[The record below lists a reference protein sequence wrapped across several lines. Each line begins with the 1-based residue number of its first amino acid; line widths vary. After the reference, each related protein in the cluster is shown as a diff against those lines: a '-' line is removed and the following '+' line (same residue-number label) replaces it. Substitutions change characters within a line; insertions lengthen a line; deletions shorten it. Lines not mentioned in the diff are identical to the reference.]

1 MNILIL
7 TGRFGMGHVKC
18 AEAIAEEI
26 YASEPDASVTTVD
39 VMDYL
44 FPHFS
49 KAIYKGFSLLVSRLP
64 GMYNHLN
71 RAAGKHAG
79 VPMKRTIASK
89 LDKLMSQ
96 TEPGL
101 IISDLPVCSKYV
113 SAYKELRVCK
123 QPLFTYITDITVHD
137 EWIADKTTLY
147 FVGDESTENALISK
161 GVSAE
166 KIVVSGI
173 PVKRAFKSAF
183 KDAALKSQEKADGS
197 QEKADGSLEKDDLEI
212 HTKKR
217 LLIMGGGLGLVPGG
231 SRLLK
236 RLNEETCFE
245 VTLIAG
251 KNRSLEKRARRKYE
265 NINVM
270 GFTDKIADYMTAA
283 DLVLTKPGGI
293 TTFEAIASRTPMYIV
308 DPFLEQEM
316 GNAHFIESRNIGR
329 VVSSRDCD
337 VASDIINFLK
347 DTALIDTMKENMA
360 KLCQSFSSPN
370 PMQYFREFSSKSG
383 CRPEIMLTFDDGP
396 DPAYTGKLL
405 DLLDSYGI
413 KAAFFTVGSFASAN
427 PELIRRM
434 KDGGH
439 TVGLHSYSHKSAYL
453 MSAAQA
459 RRDLSM
465 SAAAVMRLGINPR
478 FYRPPWGHTTPALQ
492 QAASNLGIMPVFWS
506 VMAQDWQGGLKS
518 DEIASRLLCRTV
530 PGSIIC
536 LHDGRGKNCAP
547 GRTIAALEK
556 VLPIWLKEGYRFV
569 TPEEVYGR

>member
-1 MNILIL
+1 
-7 TGRFGMGHVKC
+7 MGHVKC
-18 AEAIAEEI
+18 AEAITEEI
-26 YASEPDASVTTVD
+26 YASRPDASVTTVD

-44 FPHFS
+44 FPHLS
-49 KAIYKGFSLLVSRLP
+49 KAIYKGFSLLVTKLP

-79 VPMKRTIASK
+79 VPMKKTIAAK
-89 LDKLMSQ
+89 LDRLIAETQ
-96 TEPGL
+96 PDL
-101 IISDLPVCSKYV
+101 IISNLPVCSKYI
-113 SAYKELRVCK
+113 SAYKELRVCTV
-123 QPLFTYITDITVHD
+123 PLFTYITDITVHD
-137 EWIADKTTLY
+137 EWIADKTDLY
-147 FVGDESTENALISK
+147 FVGDESTGNVLISK

-173 PVKRAFKSAF
+173 PVKRVFKSAF
-183 KDAALKSQEKADGS
+183 KDGTLKDQEKADTGT
-197 QEKADGSLEKDDLEI
+197 

-245 VTLIAG
+245 VTLITG
-251 KNRSLEKRARRKYE
+251 KNRSLEKRARRKYK
-265 NINVM
+265 NINVV
-270 GFTDKIADYMTAA
+270 GFTDKIADYMAAA

-293 TTFEAIASRTPMYIV
+293 TTFEAIASRTPMYIA

-316 GNAHFIESRNIGR
+316 GNARFIESKNIGR
-329 VVSSRDCD
+329 VVWSRDCD

-360 KLCQSFSSPN
+360 KLCQSFSCPN

-383 CRPEIMLTFDDGP
+383 RQPEIMLTFDDGP
-396 DPAYTGKLL
+396 DPAYTGRLL

-427 PELIRRM
+427 PKLIRRM

-439 TVGLHSYSHKSAYL
+439 TVGLHSYSHRSAYL
-453 MSAAQA
+453 MSAAQT

-506 VMAQDWQGGLKS
+506 VMAQDWQADLDS

>member
-1 MNILIL
+1 
-7 TGRFGMGHVKC
+7 MGHVKC
-18 AEAIAEEI
+18 AEAITEEI
-26 YASEPDASVTTVD
+26 YASQPDASVTTVD

-44 FPHFS
+44 FPHLS
-49 KAIYKGFSLLVSRLP
+49 KAIYKGFSLLVTKLP

-79 VPMKRTIASK
+79 VPMKKTIAAK
-89 LDKLMSQ
+89 LDRLIAETQ
-96 TEPGL
+96 PDL
-101 IISDLPVCSKYV
+101 IISNLPVCSKYI
-113 SAYKELRVCK
+113 SAYKELRVCTV
-123 QPLFTYITDITVHD
+123 PLFTYITDITVHD
-137 EWIADKTTLY
+137 EWIADKTDLY
-147 FVGDESTENALISK
+147 FVGDESTGNVLISK

-173 PVKRAFKSAF
+173 PVKRVFKSAF
-183 KDAALKSQEKADGS
+183 KDGTLKDQEKADTGT
-197 QEKADGSLEKDDLEI
+197 

-245 VTLIAG
+245 VTLITG
-251 KNRSLEKRARRKYE
+251 KNRSLEKRARRKYK
-265 NINVM
+265 NINVV
-270 GFTDKIADYMTAA
+270 GFTDKIADYMAAA

-293 TTFEAIASRTPMYIV
+293 TTFEAIASRTPMYIA

-316 GNAHFIESRNIGR
+316 GNARFIESKNIGR
-329 VVSSRDCD
+329 VVWSRDCD

-360 KLCQSFSSPN
+360 KLCQSFSCPN

-383 CRPEIMLTFDDGP
+383 RQPEIMLTFDDGP
-396 DPAYTGKLL
+396 DPAYTGRLL

-439 TVGLHSYSHKSAYL
+439 TVGLHSYSHRSAYL
-453 MSAAQA
+453 MSAAQT

>member
-1 MNILIL
+1 
-7 TGRFGMGHVKC
+7 MGHVKC
-18 AEAIAEEI
+18 AEAITEEI
-26 YASEPDASVTTVD
+26 YASQPDASVTTVD

-44 FPHFS
+44 FPHLS
-49 KAIYKGFSLLVSRLP
+49 KAIYKGFSLLVTKLP

-79 VPMKRTIASK
+79 VPMKKTIAAK
-89 LDKLMSQ
+89 LDRLIAETQ
-96 TEPGL
+96 PDL
-101 IISDLPVCSKYV
+101 IISNLPVCSKYI
-113 SAYKELRVCK
+113 SAYKELRVCTV
-123 QPLFTYITDITVHD
+123 PLFTYITDITVHD
-137 EWIADKTTLY
+137 EWIADKTDLY
-147 FVGDESTENALISK
+147 FVGDESTGNVLISK

-173 PVKRAFKSAF
+173 PVKRVFKSAF
-183 KDAALKSQEKADGS
+183 KDGTLKDQEKADTGT
-197 QEKADGSLEKDDLEI
+197 

-245 VTLIAG
+245 VTLITG
-251 KNRSLEKRARRKYE
+251 KNRSLEKRARRKYK
-265 NINVM
+265 NINVV
-270 GFTDKIADYMTAA
+270 GFTDKIADYMAAA

-293 TTFEAIASRTPMYIV
+293 TTFEAIASRTPMYIA

-316 GNAHFIESRNIGR
+316 GNARFIESKNIGR
-329 VVSSRDCD
+329 VVWSRDCD

-360 KLCQSFSSPN
+360 KLCQSFSCPN

-383 CRPEIMLTFDDGP
+383 RQPEIMLTFDDGP
-396 DPAYTGKLL
+396 DPAYTGRLL

-427 PELIRRM
+427 PKLIRRM

-439 TVGLHSYSHKSAYL
+439 TVGLHSYSHRSAYL
-453 MSAAQA
+453 MSAAQT

-506 VMAQDWQGGLKS
+506 VMAQDWQADLDS

>member
-1 MNILIL
+1 
-7 TGRFGMGHVKC
+7 MGHVKC

-26 YASEPDASVTTVD
+26 YASQPDASVITVD

-49 KAIYKGFSLLVSRLP
+49 KVIYKGFSLLVSRLP

-79 VPMKRTIASK
+79 VPMKKAIAAR
-89 LDKLMSQ
+89 LDKLMEQ
-96 TEPGL
+96 TKPDL
-101 IISDLPVCSKYV
+101 IISNLPVCSKYI

-137 EWIADKTTLY
+137 EWIADKTDLY

-161 GVSAE
+161 GVPAE

-173 PVKRAFKSAF
+173 PVKRVFKSAF
-183 KDAALKSQEKADGS
+183 EDAALKS
-197 QEKADGSLEKDDLEI
+197 QEKADGSLEKDDLEM

-236 RLNEETCFE
+236 RLNEESCFE

-251 KNRSLEKRARRKYE
+251 KNRSLEKRARRKWK
-265 NINVM
+265 NINVV
-270 GFTDKIADYMTAA
+270 GFTNKISDYMAAA

-316 GNAHFIESRNIGR
+316 GNAHFIESKNIGR
-329 VVSSRDCD
+329 VVWSRDCD

-360 KLCQSFSSPN
+360 KLCQSFSCPN
-370 PMQYFREFSSKSG
+370 PMKYFREFSSKSG
-383 CRPEIMLTFDDGP
+383 CRSEIMLTFDDGP
-396 DPAYTGKLL
+396 DPAYTGRLL

-439 TVGLHSYSHKSAYL
+439 TVGLHSYSHRSAYL
-453 MSAAQA
+453 MSAAQT
-459 RRDLSM
+459 RGDLSM

-506 VMAQDWQGGLKS
+506 VMAQDWQADLDS

>member
-1 MNILIL
+1 
-7 TGRFGMGHVKC
+7 MGHVKC

-26 YASEPDASVTTVD
+26 YASQPDASVTTVD

-44 FPHFS
+44 FPHLS
-49 KAIYKGFSLLVSRLP
+49 KAIYKGFSLLVTKLP

-79 VPMKRTIASK
+79 VPMKKTIAAK
-89 LDKLMSQ
+89 LDRLIAETQ
-96 TEPGL
+96 PDL
-101 IISDLPVCSKYV
+101 IISNLPVCSKYI
-113 SAYKELRVCK
+113 SAYKELRVCTV
-123 QPLFTYITDITVHD
+123 PLFTYITDITVHD
-137 EWIADKTTLY
+137 EWIADKTDLY
-147 FVGDESTENALISK
+147 FVGDESTGNVLISK

-173 PVKRAFKSAF
+173 PVKRVFKSAF
-183 KDAALKSQEKADGS
+183 KDGTLKDQEKADTGT
-197 QEKADGSLEKDDLEI
+197 

-236 RLNEETCFE
+236 RLNEESCFE

-251 KNRSLEKRARRKYE
+251 RNRSLEKRARRKCK
-265 NINVM
+265 NINVV
-270 GFTDKIADYMTAA
+270 GFTDKIADYMAAA

-293 TTFEAIASRTPMYIV
+293 TTFEAIASRTPMYIA

-316 GNAHFIESRNIGR
+316 GNARFIESKNIGR
-329 VVSSRDCD
+329 VVWSRDCD
-337 VASDIINFLK
+337 VASDIIIFLK

-360 KLCQSFSSPN
+360 KLCQSFSCPN

-383 CRPEIMLTFDDGP
+383 RQPEIMLTFDDGP
-396 DPAYTGKLL
+396 DPAYTGRLL

-439 TVGLHSYSHKSAYL
+439 TVGLHSYSHRSAYL
-453 MSAAQA
+453 MSAAQT

-506 VMAQDWQGGLKS
+506 VMAQDWQADLDS

>member
-1 MNILIL
+1 
-7 TGRFGMGHVKC
+7 MGHVKC
-18 AEAIAEEI
+18 AEAITEEI
-26 YASEPDASVTTVD
+26 YASQPDASVTTVD

-44 FPHFS
+44 FPHLS
-49 KAIYKGFSLLVSRLP
+49 KAIYKGFSLLVTKLP

-79 VPMKRTIASK
+79 VPMKKTIAAK
-89 LDKLMSQ
+89 LDRLIAETQ
-96 TEPGL
+96 PDL
-101 IISDLPVCSKYV
+101 IISNLPVCSKYI
-113 SAYKELRVCK
+113 SAYKELRVCTV
-123 QPLFTYITDITVHD
+123 PLFTYITDITVHD
-137 EWIADKTTLY
+137 EWIADKTDLY
-147 FVGDESTENALISK
+147 FVGDESTGNVLISK

-173 PVKRAFKSAF
+173 PVKRVFKSAF
-183 KDAALKSQEKADGS
+183 KDGTLKDRKKADTGT
-197 QEKADGSLEKDDLEI
+197 

-293 TTFEAIASRTPMYIV
+293 TTFEAIASRTPMYIA

-316 GNAHFIESRNIGR
+316 GNARFIESKNIGR
-329 VVSSRDCD
+329 VVWSRDCD

-347 DTALIDTMKENMA
+347 DTALIDTMKENMV
-360 KLCQSFSSPN
+360 KLCQSFSCPN

-383 CRPEIMLTFDDGP
+383 RQPEIMLTFDDGP
-396 DPAYTGKLL
+396 DPAYTGRLL

-427 PELIRRM
+427 PKLIRRM

-439 TVGLHSYSHKSAYL
+439 TVGLHSYSHRSAYL
-453 MSAAQA
+453 MSAAQT

-506 VMAQDWQGGLKS
+506 VMAQDWQADLDS

-556 VLPIWLKEGYRFV
+556 VLPIWLKDGYRFV

>member
-1 MNILIL
+1 
-7 TGRFGMGHVKC
+7 MGHVKC

-26 YASEPDASVTTVD
+26 YASRPDASVTTVD

-44 FPHFS
+44 FPHLS
-49 KAIYKGFSLLVSRLP
+49 KAIYKGFSLLVTKLP

-79 VPMKRTIASK
+79 VPMKNTIAAK
-89 LDKLMSQ
+89 LDRLIAETQ
-96 TEPGL
+96 PDL
-101 IISDLPVCSKYV
+101 IISNLPVCSKYI
-113 SAYKELRVCK
+113 SAYKELRVCTV
-123 QPLFTYITDITVHD
+123 PLFTYITDITVHD
-137 EWIADKTTLY
+137 EWIADKTDLY
-147 FVGDESTENALISK
+147 FVGDESTGNVLISK

-173 PVKRAFKSAF
+173 PVKRVFKSAF
-183 KDAALKSQEKADGS
+183 KDGTLKDQEKADTGT
-197 QEKADGSLEKDDLEI
+197 

-265 NINVM
+265 NINVV
-270 GFTDKIADYMTAA
+270 GFTDKIADYMAAA

-293 TTFEAIASRTPMYIV
+293 TTFEAIASRTPMYIA

-316 GNAHFIESRNIGR
+316 GNARFIESKNIGR
-329 VVSSRDCD
+329 VVWSRDCD

-360 KLCQSFSSPN
+360 KLCQSFSCPN
-370 PMQYFREFSSKSG
+370 PMQYFGEFSSKSG
-383 CRPEIMLTFDDGP
+383 RQPEIMLTFDDGP
-396 DPAYTGKLL
+396 DPAYTGRLL

-427 PELIRRM
+427 PKLIRRM

-439 TVGLHSYSHKSAYL
+439 TVGLHSYSHRSAYL
-453 MSAAQA
+453 MSAAQT

-506 VMAQDWQGGLKS
+506 VMAQDWQADLDS

>member
-1 MNILIL
+1 
-7 TGRFGMGHVKC
+7 MGHVKC

-26 YASEPDASVTTVD
+26 YASQPDASVTTVD

-44 FPHFS
+44 FPHLS
-49 KAIYKGFSLLVSRLP
+49 KAIYKGFSLLVTKLP

-79 VPMKRTIASK
+79 VPMKKTIAAK
-89 LDKLMSQ
+89 LDRLIAETQ
-96 TEPGL
+96 PDL
-101 IISDLPVCSKYV
+101 IISNLPVCSKYI
-113 SAYKELRVCK
+113 SAYKELRVCTV
-123 QPLFTYITDITVHD
+123 PLFTYITDITVHD
-137 EWIADKTTLY
+137 EWIADKTDLY
-147 FVGDESTENALISK
+147 FVGDESTGNVLISK

-173 PVKRAFKSAF
+173 PVKRVFKSAF
-183 KDAALKSQEKADGS
+183 KDGTLKDQEKADTGT
-197 QEKADGSLEKDDLEI
+197 

-245 VTLIAG
+245 VTLITG
-251 KNRSLEKRARRKYE
+251 KNRSLEKRARRKCK
-265 NINVM
+265 NINVV
-270 GFTDKIADYMTAA
+270 GFTDKIADYMAAA

-293 TTFEAIASRTPMYIV
+293 TTFEAIASRTPMYIA

-316 GNAHFIESRNIGR
+316 GNARFIESKNIGR
-329 VVSSRDCD
+329 VVWSRDCD

-360 KLCQSFSSPN
+360 KLCQSFSCPN
-370 PMQYFREFSSKSG
+370 PMQYFGESSSKSG
-383 CRPEIMLTFDDGP
+383 RQPEIMLTFDDGP
-396 DPAYTGKLL
+396 DPAYTGRLL

-427 PELIRRM
+427 PKLIRRM

-439 TVGLHSYSHKSAYL
+439 TVGLHSYSHRSAYL
-453 MSAAQA
+453 MSAAQT

-506 VMAQDWQGGLKS
+506 VMAQDWQADLDS

-556 VLPIWLKEGYRFV
+556 VLPIWLKDGYRFV

>member
-1 MNILIL
+1 
-7 TGRFGMGHVKC
+7 MGHVKC

-26 YASEPDASVTTVD
+26 YASQPDASVTTVD

-44 FPHFS
+44 FPHLS
-49 KAIYKGFSLLVSRLP
+49 KAIYKGFSLLVTKLP

-79 VPMKRTIASK
+79 VPMKKTIAAK
-89 LDKLMSQ
+89 LDRLIAETQ
-96 TEPGL
+96 PDL
-101 IISDLPVCSKYV
+101 IISNLPVCSKYI
-113 SAYKELRVCK
+113 SAYKELRVCTV
-123 QPLFTYITDITVHD
+123 PLFTYITDITVHD
-137 EWIADKTTLY
+137 EWIADKTDLY
-147 FVGDESTENALISK
+147 FVGDESTGNALISK

-173 PVKRAFKSAF
+173 PVKRVFKSAF
-183 KDAALKSQEKADGS
+183 KDGTLKDQEKADTGT
-197 QEKADGSLEKDDLEI
+197 

-245 VTLIAG
+245 VTLITG
-251 KNRSLEKRARRKYE
+251 KNRSLEKRARRKYK
-265 NINVM
+265 NINVV
-270 GFTDKIADYMTAA
+270 GFTDKIADYMAAA

-293 TTFEAIASRTPMYIV
+293 TTFEAIASRTPMYIA

-316 GNAHFIESRNIGR
+316 GNVRFIESKNIGR
-329 VVSSRDCD
+329 VVWSRDCD

-360 KLCQSFSSPN
+360 KLCQSFSCPN
-370 PMQYFREFSSKSG
+370 PMQYFGEFSSKSG
-383 CRPEIMLTFDDGP
+383 RQPEIMLTFDDGP
-396 DPAYTGKLL
+396 DPAYTGRLL

-427 PELIRRM
+427 PKLIRRM

-439 TVGLHSYSHKSAYL
+439 TVGLHSYSHRSAYL
-453 MSAAQA
+453 MSAAQT

-506 VMAQDWQGGLKS
+506 VMAQDWQADLDS

-569 TPEEVYGR
+569 TPEEVYSR

>member
-1 MNILIL
+1 
-7 TGRFGMGHVKC
+7 MGHVKC
-18 AEAIAEEI
+18 AEAITEEI
-26 YASEPDASVTTVD
+26 YASRPDASVTTVD

-44 FPHFS
+44 FPHLS
-49 KAIYKGFSLLVSRLP
+49 KAIYKGFSLLVTKLP

-79 VPMKRTIASK
+79 VPMKKTIAAK
-89 LDKLMSQ
+89 LDRLIAETQ
-96 TEPGL
+96 PDL
-101 IISDLPVCSKYV
+101 IISNLPVCSKYI
-113 SAYKELRVCK
+113 SAYKELRVCTV
-123 QPLFTYITDITVHD
+123 PLFTYITDITVHD
-137 EWIADKTTLY
+137 EWIADKTDLY
-147 FVGDESTENALISK
+147 FVGDESTGNVLISK

-173 PVKRAFKSAF
+173 PVKRVFKSAF
-183 KDAALKSQEKADGS
+183 KDGTLKDQEKADTGT
-197 QEKADGSLEKDDLEI
+197 

-236 RLNEETCFE
+236 RLNEESCFE
-245 VTLIAG
+245 VTLITG
-251 KNRSLEKRARRKYE
+251 KNRSLEKRARRKYK
-265 NINVM
+265 NINVV
-270 GFTDKIADYMTAA
+270 GFTDKIADYMAAA

-316 GNAHFIESRNIGR
+316 GNARFIESKNIGR
-329 VVSSRDCD
+329 VVWSRDCD

-360 KLCQSFSSPN
+360 KLCQSFSCPN

-383 CRPEIMLTFDDGP
+383 RQPEIMLTFDDGP
-396 DPAYTGKLL
+396 DPAYTGRLL

-427 PELIRRM
+427 PKLIRRM

-439 TVGLHSYSHKSAYL
+439 TVGLHSYSHRSAYL
-453 MSAAQA
+453 MSAAQT

-506 VMAQDWQGGLKS
+506 VMAQDWQADLDS

>member
-1 MNILIL
+1 
-7 TGRFGMGHVKC
+7 MGHVKC

-26 YASEPDASVTTVD
+26 YASQPDASVTTVD

-44 FPHFS
+44 FPHLS
-49 KAIYKGFSLLVSRLP
+49 KAIYKGFSLLVTKLP

-79 VPMKRTIASK
+79 VPMKKTIAAK
-89 LDKLMSQ
+89 LDRLIAETQ
-96 TEPGL
+96 PDL
-101 IISDLPVCSKYV
+101 IISNLPVCSKYI
-113 SAYKELRVCK
+113 SAYKELRVCTV
-123 QPLFTYITDITVHD
+123 PLFTYITDITVHD
-137 EWIADKTTLY
+137 EWIADKTDLY
-147 FVGDESTENALISK
+147 FVGDESTGNVLISK

-173 PVKRAFKSAF
+173 PVKRVFKSAF
-183 KDAALKSQEKADGS
+183 KDGTLKDQEKADTGT
-197 QEKADGSLEKDDLEI
+197 

-245 VTLIAG
+245 VTLITG
-251 KNRSLEKRARRKYE
+251 KNRSLEKRARRKYK
-265 NINVM
+265 NINVV
-270 GFTDKIADYMTAA
+270 GFTDKIADYMAAA

-293 TTFEAIASRTPMYIV
+293 TTFEAIASRTPMYIA

-316 GNAHFIESRNIGR
+316 GNARFIESKNIGR
-329 VVSSRDCD
+329 VVWSRDCD

-360 KLCQSFSSPN
+360 KLCQSFSCPN

-383 CRPEIMLTFDDGP
+383 RQPEIMLTFDDGP
-396 DPAYTGKLL
+396 DPAYTGRLL

-427 PELIRRM
+427 PKLIRRM

-439 TVGLHSYSHKSAYL
+439 TVGLHSYSHRSAYL
-453 MSAAQA
+453 MSAAQT

-506 VMAQDWQGGLKS
+506 VMAQDWQADLDS

>member
-1 MNILIL
+1 
-7 TGRFGMGHVKC
+7 MGHVKC
-18 AEAIAEEI
+18 AEAITEEI
-26 YASEPDASVTTVD
+26 YASQPDASVTTVD

-44 FPHFS
+44 FPHLS
-49 KAIYKGFSLLVSRLP
+49 KAIYKGFSLLVTKLP

-79 VPMKRTIASK
+79 VPMKKTIAAK
-89 LDKLMSQ
+89 LDRLIAETQ
-96 TEPGL
+96 PDL
-101 IISDLPVCSKYV
+101 IISNLPVCSKYI
-113 SAYKELRVCK
+113 SAYKELRVCTV
-123 QPLFTYITDITVHD
+123 PLFTYITDITVHD
-137 EWIADKTTLY
+137 EWIADKTDLY
-147 FVGDESTENALISK
+147 FVGDESTGNVLISK

-173 PVKRAFKSAF
+173 PVKRVFKSAF
-183 KDAALKSQEKADGS
+183 KDGTLKDQEKADTGT
-197 QEKADGSLEKDDLEI
+197 

-251 KNRSLEKRARRKYE
+251 KNRSLEKRARRKYK
-265 NINVM
+265 NINVV
-270 GFTDKIADYMTAA
+270 GFTDKIADYMAAA

-293 TTFEAIASRTPMYIV
+293 TTFEAIASRTPMYIA

-316 GNAHFIESRNIGR
+316 GNARFIESKNIGR
-329 VVSSRDCD
+329 VVWSRDCD

-360 KLCQSFSSPN
+360 KLCQSFSCPN

-383 CRPEIMLTFDDGP
+383 RQPEIMLTFDDGP
-396 DPAYTGKLL
+396 DPAYTGRLL

-439 TVGLHSYSHKSAYL
+439 TVGLHSYSHRSAYL
-453 MSAAQA
+453 MSAAQT

-506 VMAQDWQGGLKS
+506 VMAQDWQADLDS

-556 VLPIWLKEGYRFV
+556 VLPIWLKDGYRFV

>member
-1 MNILIL
+1 ME
-7 TGRFGMGHVKC
+7 HVKC
-18 AEAIAEEI
+18 AEAITEEI
-26 YASEPDASVTTVD
+26 YASQPDASVTTVD

-44 FPHFS
+44 FPHLS
-49 KAIYKGFSLLVSRLP
+49 KAIYKGFSLLVTKLP

-79 VPMKRTIASK
+79 VPMKKTIAAK
-89 LDKLMSQ
+89 LDRLIAETQ
-96 TEPGL
+96 PDL
-101 IISDLPVCSKYV
+101 IISNLPVCSKYI
-113 SAYKELRVCK
+113 SAYKELRVCTV
-123 QPLFTYITDITVHD
+123 PLFTYITDITVHD
-137 EWIADKTTLY
+137 EWIADKTDLY
-147 FVGDESTENALISK
+147 FVGDESTGNVLISK

-173 PVKRAFKSAF
+173 PVKRVFKSAF
-183 KDAALKSQEKADGS
+183 KDGTLKDQEKADTGT
-197 QEKADGSLEKDDLEI
+197 

-251 KNRSLEKRARRKYE
+251 KNRSLEKRARRKYK
-265 NINVM
+265 NINVV
-270 GFTDKIADYMTAA
+270 GFTDKIADYMAAA

-293 TTFEAIASRTPMYIV
+293 TTFEAIASRTPMYIA

-316 GNAHFIESRNIGR
+316 GNARFIESKNIGR
-329 VVSSRDCD
+329 VVWSRDCD

-360 KLCQSFSSPN
+360 KLCQSFSCPN
-370 PMQYFREFSSKSG
+370 PMQYFGESSSKSG
-383 CRPEIMLTFDDGP
+383 RQPEIMLTFDDGP
-396 DPAYTGKLL
+396 DPAYTGRLL

-427 PELIRRM
+427 PKLIRRM

-439 TVGLHSYSHKSAYL
+439 TVGLHSYSHRSAYL
-453 MSAAQA
+453 MSAAQT

-506 VMAQDWQGGLKS
+506 VMAQDWQADLDS

>member
-1 MNILIL
+1 
-7 TGRFGMGHVKC
+7 MGHVKC

-26 YASEPDASVTTVD
+26 YASQPDASVTTVD

-44 FPHFS
+44 FPHLS
-49 KAIYKGFSLLVSRLP
+49 KAIYKGFSLLVTKLP

-79 VPMKRTIASK
+79 VPMKKTIAAK
-89 LDKLMSQ
+89 LDRLIAETQ
-96 TEPGL
+96 PDL
-101 IISDLPVCSKYV
+101 IISNLPVCSKYI
-113 SAYKELRVCK
+113 SAYKELRVCTV
-123 QPLFTYITDITVHD
+123 PLFTYITDITVHD
-137 EWIADKTTLY
+137 EWIADKTDLY
-147 FVGDESTENALISK
+147 FVGDESTGNVLISK

-173 PVKRAFKSAF
+173 PVKRVFKSAF
-183 KDAALKSQEKADGS
+183 KDGTLKDQEKADTGT
-197 QEKADGSLEKDDLEI
+197 

-245 VTLIAG
+245 VTLITG
-251 KNRSLEKRARRKYE
+251 KNRSLEKRARRKYK
-265 NINVM
+265 NINVV
-270 GFTDKIADYMTAA
+270 GFTDKIADYMAAA

-293 TTFEAIASRTPMYIV
+293 TTFEAIASRTPMYIA

-316 GNAHFIESRNIGR
+316 GNARFIESKNIGR
-329 VVSSRDCD
+329 VVWSRDCD

-360 KLCQSFSSPN
+360 KLCQSFSCPN

-383 CRPEIMLTFDDGP
+383 RQPEIMLTFDDGP
-396 DPAYTGKLL
+396 DPAYTGRLL

-439 TVGLHSYSHKSAYL
+439 TVGLHSYSHRSAYL
-453 MSAAQA
+453 MSAAQT

-506 VMAQDWQGGLKS
+506 VMAQDWQADLDS

-556 VLPIWLKEGYRFV
+556 VLPIWLKDGYRFV

>member
-1 MNILIL
+1 
-7 TGRFGMGHVKC
+7 MGHVKC
-18 AEAIAEEI
+18 AEAITEEI
-26 YASEPDASVTTVD
+26 YASRPDASVTTVD

-44 FPHFS
+44 FPHLS
-49 KAIYKGFSLLVSRLP
+49 KAIYKGFSLLVTKLP

-79 VPMKRTIASK
+79 VPMKKTIAAK
-89 LDKLMSQ
+89 LDRLIAETQ
-96 TEPGL
+96 PDL
-101 IISDLPVCSKYV
+101 IISNLPVCSKYI
-113 SAYKELRVCK
+113 SAYKELRVCTV
-123 QPLFTYITDITVHD
+123 PLFTYITDITVHD
-137 EWIADKTTLY
+137 EWIADKTDLY
-147 FVGDESTENALISK
+147 FVGDESTGNVLISK

-173 PVKRAFKSAF
+173 PVKRVFKSAF
-183 KDAALKSQEKADGS
+183 KDGTLKDQEKADTGT
-197 QEKADGSLEKDDLEI
+197 

-293 TTFEAIASRTPMYIV
+293 TTFEAIASRTPMYIA

-316 GNAHFIESRNIGR
+316 GNARFIESKNIGR
-329 VVSSRDCD
+329 VVWSRDCD

-360 KLCQSFSSPN
+360 KLCQSFSCPN

-383 CRPEIMLTFDDGP
+383 RQPEIMLTFDDGP
-396 DPAYTGKLL
+396 DPAYTGRLL

-427 PELIRRM
+427 PKLIRRM

-439 TVGLHSYSHKSAYL
+439 TVGLHSYSHRSAYL
-453 MSAAQA
+453 MSAAQT

-506 VMAQDWQGGLKS
+506 VMAQDWQADLDS

-569 TPEEVYGR
+569 TPEEVYSR

>member
-1 MNILIL
+1 
-7 TGRFGMGHVKC
+7 MGHVKC
-18 AEAIAEEI
+18 AEAITEEI
-26 YASEPDASVTTVD
+26 YASRPDASVTTVD

-44 FPHFS
+44 FPHLS
-49 KAIYKGFSLLVSRLP
+49 KAIYKGFSLLVTKLP

-79 VPMKRTIASK
+79 VPMKKTIAAK
-89 LDKLMSQ
+89 LDRLIAETQ
-96 TEPGL
+96 PDL
-101 IISDLPVCSKYV
+101 IISNLPVCSKYI
-113 SAYKELRVCK
+113 SAYKELRVCTV
-123 QPLFTYITDITVHD
+123 PLFTYITDITVHD
-137 EWIADKTTLY
+137 EWIADKTDLY
-147 FVGDESTENALISK
+147 FVGDESTGNVLISK

-173 PVKRAFKSAF
+173 PVKRVFKSAF
-183 KDAALKSQEKADGS
+183 KDGTLKDQEKADTGT
-197 QEKADGSLEKDDLEI
+197 

-245 VTLIAG
+245 VTLITG
-251 KNRSLEKRARRKYE
+251 KNRSLEKRARRKYK
-265 NINVM
+265 NINVV
-270 GFTDKIADYMTAA
+270 GFTDKIADYMAAA

-293 TTFEAIASRTPMYIV
+293 TTFEAIASRTPMYIA

-316 GNAHFIESRNIGR
+316 GNARFIESKNIGR
-329 VVSSRDCD
+329 VVWSRDCD

-360 KLCQSFSSPN
+360 KLCQSFSCPN
-370 PMQYFREFSSKSG
+370 PMQYFGEFSSKSG
-383 CRPEIMLTFDDGP
+383 RQPEIMLTFDDGP
-396 DPAYTGKLL
+396 DPAYTGRLL

-427 PELIRRM
+427 PKLIRRM

-439 TVGLHSYSHKSAYL
+439 TVGLHSYSHRSAYL
-453 MSAAQA
+453 MSAAQT

-506 VMAQDWQGGLKS
+506 VMAQDWQADLDS

>member
-1 MNILIL
+1 
-7 TGRFGMGHVKC
+7 MGHVKC

-26 YASEPDASVTTVD
+26 YASQPDASVTTVD

-44 FPHFS
+44 FPHLS
-49 KAIYKGFSLLVSRLP
+49 KAIYKGFSLLVTKLP

-79 VPMKRTIASK
+79 VPMKKTIAAK
-89 LDKLMSQ
+89 LDRLIAETQ
-96 TEPGL
+96 PDL
-101 IISDLPVCSKYV
+101 IISNLPVCSKYI
-113 SAYKELRVCK
+113 SAYKKLRVCTV
-123 QPLFTYITDITVHD
+123 PLFTYITDITVHD
-137 EWIADKTTLY
+137 EWIADKTDLY
-147 FVGDESTENALISK
+147 FVGDESTGNVLISK

-173 PVKRAFKSAF
+173 PVKRVFKSAF
-183 KDAALKSQEKADGS
+183 KDGTLKDQEKAYTGT
-197 QEKADGSLEKDDLEI
+197 

-245 VTLIAG
+245 VTLITG
-251 KNRSLEKRARRKYE
+251 KNRSLEKRARRKYK
-265 NINVM
+265 NINVV
-270 GFTDKIADYMTAA
+270 GFTDKIADYMAAA

-293 TTFEAIASRTPMYIV
+293 TTFEAIASRTPMYIA

-316 GNAHFIESRNIGR
+316 GNARFIESKNIGR
-329 VVSSRDCD
+329 VVWSRDCD

-360 KLCQSFSSPN
+360 KLCQSFSCPN
-370 PMQYFREFSSKSG
+370 PMQYFGEFSSKSG
-383 CRPEIMLTFDDGP
+383 RQPEIMLTFDDGP
-396 DPAYTGKLL
+396 DPAYTGRLL

-427 PELIRRM
+427 PKLIRRM

-439 TVGLHSYSHKSAYL
+439 TVGLHSYSHRSAYL
-453 MSAAQA
+453 MSAAQT

-506 VMAQDWQGGLKS
+506 VMAQDWQADLDS

>member
-1 MNILIL
+1 
-7 TGRFGMGHVKC
+7 MGHVKC
-18 AEAIAEEI
+18 AEAITEEI
-26 YASEPDASVTTVD
+26 YASQPDASVTTVD

-44 FPHFS
+44 FPHLS
-49 KAIYKGFSLLVSRLP
+49 KAIYKGFSLLVTKLP

-79 VPMKRTIASK
+79 VPMKKTIAAK
-89 LDKLMSQ
+89 LDRLIAETQ
-96 TEPGL
+96 PDL
-101 IISDLPVCSKYV
+101 IISNLPVCSKYI
-113 SAYKELRVCK
+113 SAYKKLRVCTV
-123 QPLFTYITDITVHD
+123 PLFTYITDITVHD
-137 EWIADKTTLY
+137 EWIADKTDLY
-147 FVGDESTENALISK
+147 FVGDESTGNVLISK

-173 PVKRAFKSAF
+173 PVKRVFKSAF
-183 KDAALKSQEKADGS
+183 KDGTLKDQEKADTGT
-197 QEKADGSLEKDDLEI
+197 

-245 VTLIAG
+245 VTLITG
-251 KNRSLEKRARRKYE
+251 KNRSLEKRARRKYK
-265 NINVM
+265 NINVV
-270 GFTDKIADYMTAA
+270 GFTDKIADYMAAA

-293 TTFEAIASRTPMYIV
+293 TTFEAIASRTPMYIA

-316 GNAHFIESRNIGR
+316 GNARFIESKNIGR
-329 VVSSRDCD
+329 VVWSRDCD

-347 DTALIDTMKENMA
+347 DTVLIDTMKENMA
-360 KLCQSFSSPN
+360 KLCQSFSCPN
-370 PMQYFREFSSKSG
+370 PMQYFGEFSSKSG
-383 CRPEIMLTFDDGP
+383 RQPEIMLTFDDGP
-396 DPAYTGKLL
+396 DPAYTGRLL

-427 PELIRRM
+427 PKLIRRM

-439 TVGLHSYSHKSAYL
+439 TVGLHSYSHRSAYL
-453 MSAAQA
+453 MSAAQT

-492 QAASNLGIMPVFWS
+492 QAVSNLGIMPVFWS
-506 VMAQDWQGGLKS
+506 VMAQDWQADLDS

-556 VLPIWLKEGYRFV
+556 VLPIWLREGYRFV

>member
-1 MNILIL
+1 
-7 TGRFGMGHVKC
+7 MGHVKC

-26 YASEPDASVTTVD
+26 YASQPDASVTTVD

-44 FPHFS
+44 FPHLS
-49 KAIYKGFSLLVSRLP
+49 KAIYKGFSLLVTKLP

-79 VPMKRTIASK
+79 VPMKKTIAAK
-89 LDKLMSQ
+89 LDRLIAETQ
-96 TEPGL
+96 PDL
-101 IISDLPVCSKYV
+101 IISNLPVCSKYI
-113 SAYKELRVCK
+113 SAYKELRVCTV
-123 QPLFTYITDITVHD
+123 PLFTYITDITVHD
-137 EWIADKTTLY
+137 EWIADKTDLY
-147 FVGDESTENALISK
+147 FVGDESTGNVLISK

-173 PVKRAFKSAF
+173 PVKRVFKSAF
-183 KDAALKSQEKADGS
+183 KDGTLKDQEKADTGT
-197 QEKADGSLEKDDLEI
+197 

-236 RLNEETCFE
+236 RLNEESCFE
-245 VTLIAG
+245 VTLITG
-251 KNRSLEKRARRKYE
+251 KNRSLEKRARRKYK
-265 NINVM
+265 NINVV
-270 GFTDKIADYMTAA
+270 GFTDKIADYMAAA

-293 TTFEAIASRTPMYIV
+293 TTFEAIASRTPMYIA

-316 GNAHFIESRNIGR
+316 GNARFIESKNIGR
-329 VVSSRDCD
+329 VVWSRDCD

-360 KLCQSFSSPN
+360 KLCQSFSCPN

-383 CRPEIMLTFDDGP
+383 RQPEIMLTFDDGP
-396 DPAYTGKLL
+396 DPAYTGRLL

-439 TVGLHSYSHKSAYL
+439 TVGLHSYSHRSAYL
-453 MSAAQA
+453 MSAAQT

-506 VMAQDWQGGLKS
+506 VMAQDWQADLDS

>member
-1 MNILIL
+1 
-7 TGRFGMGHVKC
+7 MGHVKC

-26 YASEPDASVTTVD
+26 YASQPDASVTTVD

-44 FPHFS
+44 FPHLS
-49 KAIYKGFSLLVSRLP
+49 KAIYKGFSLLVTKLP

-79 VPMKRTIASK
+79 VPMKKTIAAK
-89 LDKLMSQ
+89 LDRLIAETQ
-96 TEPGL
+96 PDL
-101 IISDLPVCSKYV
+101 IISNLPVCSKYI
-113 SAYKELRVCK
+113 SAYKELRVCTV
-123 QPLFTYITDITVHD
+123 PLFTYITDITVHD
-137 EWIADKTTLY
+137 EWIADKTDLY
-147 FVGDESTENALISK
+147 FVGDESTGNVLISK

-173 PVKRAFKSAF
+173 PVKRVFKSAF
-183 KDAALKSQEKADGS
+183 KDGTLKDQEKADTGT
-197 QEKADGSLEKDDLEI
+197 

-251 KNRSLEKRARRKYE
+251 KNRSLEKRARRKYK
-265 NINVM
+265 NINVV
-270 GFTDKIADYMTAA
+270 GFTDKIADYMAAA

-293 TTFEAIASRTPMYIV
+293 TTFEAIASRTPMYIA

-316 GNAHFIESRNIGR
+316 GNARFIESKNIGR
-329 VVSSRDCD
+329 VVWSRDCD

-360 KLCQSFSSPN
+360 KLCQSFSCPN
-370 PMQYFREFSSKSG
+370 PMQYFGEFSSKSG
-383 CRPEIMLTFDDGP
+383 RQPEIMLTFDDGP
-396 DPAYTGKLL
+396 DPAYTGRLL

-427 PELIRRM
+427 PKLIRRM

-439 TVGLHSYSHKSAYL
+439 TVGLHSYSHRSAYL
-453 MSAAQA
+453 MSAAQT

-506 VMAQDWQGGLKS
+506 VMAQDWQADLDS

-556 VLPIWLKEGYRFV
+556 VLPIWLKDGYRFV

>member
-1 MNILIL
+1 
-7 TGRFGMGHVKC
+7 MGHVKC
-18 AEAIAEEI
+18 AEAITEEI
-26 YASEPDASVTTVD
+26 YASQPDASVTTVD

-44 FPHFS
+44 FPHLS
-49 KAIYKGFSLLVSRLP
+49 KAIYKGFSLLVTKLP

-79 VPMKRTIASK
+79 VPMKKTIAAK
-89 LDKLMSQ
+89 LDRLIAETQ
-96 TEPGL
+96 PDL
-101 IISDLPVCSKYV
+101 IISNLPVCSKYI
-113 SAYKELRVCK
+113 SAYKELRVCTV
-123 QPLFTYITDITVHD
+123 PLFTYITDITVHD
-137 EWIADKTTLY
+137 EWIADKTDLY
-147 FVGDESTENALISK
+147 FVGDESTGNVLISK

-173 PVKRAFKSAF
+173 PVKRVFKSAF
-183 KDAALKSQEKADGS
+183 KDGTLKDQEKADTGT
-197 QEKADGSLEKDDLEI
+197 

-245 VTLIAG
+245 VTLITG
-251 KNRSLEKRARRKYE
+251 KNRSLEKRARRKYK
-265 NINVM
+265 NINVV
-270 GFTDKIADYMTAA
+270 GFTDKIADYMAAA

-293 TTFEAIASRTPMYIV
+293 TTFEAIASRTPMYIA

-316 GNAHFIESRNIGR
+316 GNARFIESKNIGR
-329 VVSSRDCD
+329 VVWSRDCD

-360 KLCQSFSSPN
+360 KLCQSFSCPN

-383 CRPEIMLTFDDGP
+383 RQPEIMLTFDDGP
-396 DPAYTGKLL
+396 DPAYTGRLL

-439 TVGLHSYSHKSAYL
+439 TVGLHSYSHRSAYL
-453 MSAAQA
+453 MSAAQT

-506 VMAQDWQGGLKS
+506 VMAQDWQADLDS

>member
-1 MNILIL
+1 
-7 TGRFGMGHVKC
+7 MGHVKC

-26 YASEPDASVTTVD
+26 YAFQPDASVTTVD

-44 FPHFS
+44 FPHLS
-49 KAIYKGFSLLVSRLP
+49 KAIYKGFSLLVTKLP

-79 VPMKRTIASK
+79 VPMKKTIAAK
-89 LDKLMSQ
+89 LDRLIAETQ
-96 TEPGL
+96 PDL
-101 IISDLPVCSKYV
+101 IISNLPVCSKYI
-113 SAYKELRVCK
+113 SAYKELRVCTV
-123 QPLFTYITDITVHD
+123 PLFTYITDITVHD
-137 EWIADKTTLY
+137 EWIADKTDLY
-147 FVGDESTENALISK
+147 FVGDESTGNVLISK

-173 PVKRAFKSAF
+173 PVKRVFKSAF
-183 KDAALKSQEKADGS
+183 KDGTLKDQEKADTGT
-197 QEKADGSLEKDDLEI
+197 

-251 KNRSLEKRARRKYE
+251 KNRSLEKRARRKYK
-265 NINVM
+265 NINVV
-270 GFTDKIADYMTAA
+270 GFTDKIADYMAAA

-293 TTFEAIASRTPMYIV
+293 TTFEAIASRTPMYIA

-316 GNAHFIESRNIGR
+316 GNARFIESKNIGR
-329 VVSSRDCD
+329 VVWSRDCD

-360 KLCQSFSSPN
+360 KLCQSFSCPN
-370 PMQYFREFSSKSG
+370 PMQYFGEFSSKSG
-383 CRPEIMLTFDDGP
+383 RQPEIMLTFDDGP
-396 DPAYTGKLL
+396 DPAYTGRLL

-427 PELIRRM
+427 PKLIRRM

-439 TVGLHSYSHKSAYL
+439 TVGLHSYSHRSAYL
-453 MSAAQA
+453 MSAAQT

-506 VMAQDWQGGLKS
+506 VMAQDWQADLDS

>member
-1 MNILIL
+1 
-7 TGRFGMGHVKC
+7 MGHVKC
-18 AEAIAEEI
+18 AEAITEEI
-26 YASEPDASVTTVD
+26 YASQPDASVTTVD

-44 FPHFS
+44 FPHLS
-49 KAIYKGFSLLVSRLP
+49 KAIYKGFSLLVTKLP

-79 VPMKRTIASK
+79 VPMKKTIAAK
-89 LDKLMSQ
+89 LDRLIAETQ
-96 TEPGL
+96 PDL
-101 IISDLPVCSKYV
+101 IISNLPVCSKYI
-113 SAYKELRVCK
+113 SAYKELRVCTV
-123 QPLFTYITDITVHD
+123 PLFTYITDITVHD
-137 EWIADKTTLY
+137 EWIADKTDLY
-147 FVGDESTENALISK
+147 FVGDESTGNVLISK

-173 PVKRAFKSAF
+173 PVKRVFKSAF
-183 KDAALKSQEKADGS
+183 KDGTLKDQEKADTGT
-197 QEKADGSLEKDDLEI
+197 

-251 KNRSLEKRARRKYE
+251 KNRSLEKRARRKYK
-265 NINVM
+265 NINVV
-270 GFTDKIADYMTAA
+270 GFTDKIADYMAAA

-293 TTFEAIASRTPMYIV
+293 TTFEAIASRTPMYIA

-316 GNAHFIESRNIGR
+316 GNARFIESKNIGR
-329 VVSSRDCD
+329 VVWSRDCD

-360 KLCQSFSSPN
+360 KLCQSFSCPN
-370 PMQYFREFSSKSG
+370 PMQYFGEFSSKSG
-383 CRPEIMLTFDDGP
+383 SQPEIMLTFDDGP
-396 DPAYTGKLL
+396 DPAYTGRLL

-439 TVGLHSYSHKSAYL
+439 TVGLHSYSHRSAYL
-453 MSAAQA
+453 MSAAQT

-506 VMAQDWQGGLKS
+506 VMAQDWQADLDS

>member
-1 MNILIL
+1 
-7 TGRFGMGHVKC
+7 MGHVKC

-26 YASEPDASVTTVD
+26 YASQPDASVITVD

-49 KAIYKGFSLLVSRLP
+49 KVIYKGFSLLVSRLP

-79 VPMKRTIASK
+79 VPMKKAIAAR
-89 LDKLMSQ
+89 LDKLMEQ
-96 TEPGL
+96 TKPDL
-101 IISDLPVCSKYV
+101 IISNLPVCSKYI

-137 EWIADKTTLY
+137 EWIADKTDLY
-147 FVGDESTENALISK
+147 FVGDESTGNALISK

-173 PVKRAFKSAF
+173 PVKRVFKSAF
-183 KDAALKSQEKADGS
+183 KDGTLKDQEKADTGTY
-197 QEKADGSLEKDDLEI
+197 A
-212 HTKKR
+212 KKR

-236 RLNEETCFE
+236 RLNEESCFE

-251 KNRSLEKRARRKYE
+251 KNRSLEKRARRKCK
-265 NINVM
+265 NINVV
-270 GFTDKIADYMTAA
+270 GFTNKISDYMAAA

-293 TTFEAIASRTPMYIV
+293 TTFEAIASRTPMYIA

-316 GNAHFIESRNIGR
+316 GNARFIESKNIGR
-329 VVSSRDCD
+329 VVWSRDCD

-360 KLCQSFSSPN
+360 KLCQSFSCPN
-370 PMQYFREFSSKSG
+370 PMKYFREFSSKSG
-383 CRPEIMLTFDDGP
+383 CRSEIMLTFDDGP
-396 DPAYTGKLL
+396 DPAYTGRLL

-439 TVGLHSYSHKSAYL
+439 TVGLHSYSHRSAYL
-453 MSAAQA
+453 MSAAQT

-465 SAAAVMRLGINPR
+465 PAAAVMRLGINPR

-506 VMAQDWQGGLKS
+506 VMAQDWQADLDS

>member
-1 MNILIL
+1 
-7 TGRFGMGHVKC
+7 MGHVKC
-18 AEAIAEEI
+18 AEAITEEI
-26 YASEPDASVTTVD
+26 YASQPDASVTTVD

-44 FPHFS
+44 FPHLS
-49 KAIYKGFSLLVSRLP
+49 KAIYKGFSLLVTKLP

-79 VPMKRTIASK
+79 VPMKKTIAAK
-89 LDKLMSQ
+89 LDRLIAETQ
-96 TEPGL
+96 PDL
-101 IISDLPVCSKYV
+101 IISNLPVCSKYI
-113 SAYKELRVCK
+113 SAYKELRVCTV
-123 QPLFTYITDITVHD
+123 PLFTYITDITVHD
-137 EWIADKTTLY
+137 EWIADKTDLY
-147 FVGDESTENALISK
+147 FVGDESTGNVLISK

-173 PVKRAFKSAF
+173 PVKRVFKSAF
-183 KDAALKSQEKADGS
+183 KDGTLKDQEKADTGT
-197 QEKADGSLEKDDLEI
+197 

-236 RLNEETCFE
+236 RLNEESCFE

-251 KNRSLEKRARRKYE
+251 RNRSLEKRARRKYK
-265 NINVM
+265 NINVV
-270 GFTDKIADYMTAA
+270 GFTDKIADYMAAA

-293 TTFEAIASRTPMYIV
+293 TTFEAIASRTPMHIA

-316 GNAHFIESRNIGR
+316 GNARFIESKNIGR
-329 VVSSRDCD
+329 VVWSRDCD

-360 KLCQSFSSPN
+360 KLCQSFSCPN
-370 PMQYFREFSSKSG
+370 PMQYFGEFSSKSG
-383 CRPEIMLTFDDGP
+383 RQPEIMLTFDDGP
-396 DPAYTGKLL
+396 DPAYTGRLL

-413 KAAFFTVGSFASAN
+413 KAAFFTVGSFTSAN

-439 TVGLHSYSHKSAYL
+439 TVGLHSYSHRSAYL
-453 MSAAQA
+453 MSAAQT

-506 VMAQDWQGGLKS
+506 VMAQDWQADLDS

>member
-1 MNILIL
+1 
-7 TGRFGMGHVKC
+7 MGHVKC
-18 AEAIAEEI
+18 AEAITEEI
-26 YASEPDASVTTVD
+26 YASRPDASVTTVD

-44 FPHFS
+44 FPHLS
-49 KAIYKGFSLLVSRLP
+49 KAIYKGFSLLVTKLP

-79 VPMKRTIASK
+79 VPMKKTIAAK
-89 LDKLMSQ
+89 LDRLIAETQ
-96 TEPGL
+96 PDL
-101 IISDLPVCSKYV
+101 IISNLPVCSKYI
-113 SAYKELRVCK
+113 SAYKELRVCTV
-123 QPLFTYITDITVHD
+123 PLFTYITDITVHD
-137 EWIADKTTLY
+137 EWIADKTDLY
-147 FVGDESTENALISK
+147 FVGDESTGNVLISK

-173 PVKRAFKSAF
+173 PVKRVFKSAF
-183 KDAALKSQEKADGS
+183 KDGTLKDQEKADTGT
-197 QEKADGSLEKDDLEI
+197 

-265 NINVM
+265 NINVV
-270 GFTDKIADYMTAA
+270 GFTDKIADYMAAA

-293 TTFEAIASRTPMYIV
+293 TTFESIASRTPMYIA
-308 DPFLEQEM
+308 DPCLEQEM
-316 GNAHFIESRNIGR
+316 GNARFIESKNIGR
-329 VVSSRDCD
+329 VVWSRDCD

-347 DTALIDTMKENMA
+347 DTVLIDTMKENMA
-360 KLCQSFSSPN
+360 KLCQSFSCPN
-370 PMQYFREFSSKSG
+370 PMQYFGEFSSKSG
-383 CRPEIMLTFDDGP
+383 RQPEIMLTFDDGP
-396 DPAYTGKLL
+396 DPAYTGRLL

-427 PELIRRM
+427 PKLIRRM

-439 TVGLHSYSHKSAYL
+439 TVGLHSYSHRSAYL
-453 MSAAQA
+453 MSAAQT

-506 VMAQDWQGGLKS
+506 VMAQDWQADLDS

-556 VLPIWLKEGYRFV
+556 VLPIWLKDGYRFV

>member
-1 MNILIL
+1 
-7 TGRFGMGHVKC
+7 MGHVKC
-18 AEAIAEEI
+18 AEAITEEI
-26 YASEPDASVTTVD
+26 YASQPDASVTTVD

-44 FPHFS
+44 FPHLS
-49 KAIYKGFSLLVSRLP
+49 KAIYKGFSLLVTKLP

-79 VPMKRTIASK
+79 VPMKKTIAAK
-89 LDKLMSQ
+89 LDRLIAETQ
-96 TEPGL
+96 PDL
-101 IISDLPVCSKYV
+101 IISNLPVCSKYI
-113 SAYKELRVCK
+113 SAYKELRVCTV
-123 QPLFTYITDITVHD
+123 PLFTYITDITVHD
-137 EWIADKTTLY
+137 EWIADKTDLY
-147 FVGDESTENALISK
+147 FVGDESTGNVLISK

-173 PVKRAFKSAF
+173 PVKRVFKSAF
-183 KDAALKSQEKADGS
+183 KDGTLKDRKKADTGT
-197 QEKADGSLEKDDLEI
+197 

-245 VTLIAG
+245 VTLITG
-251 KNRSLEKRARRKYE
+251 KNRSLEKRARRKYK
-265 NINVM
+265 NINVV
-270 GFTDKIADYMTAA
+270 GFTDKIADYMAAA

-293 TTFEAIASRTPMYIV
+293 TTFEAIASRTPMYIA

-316 GNAHFIESRNIGR
+316 GNARFIESKNIGR
-329 VVSSRDCD
+329 VVWSRDCD

-347 DTALIDTMKENMA
+347 DTALIDTMKENMV
-360 KLCQSFSSPN
+360 KLCQSFSCPN

-383 CRPEIMLTFDDGP
+383 RQPEIMLTFDDGP
-396 DPAYTGKLL
+396 DPAYTGRLL

-427 PELIRRM
+427 PKLIRRM

-439 TVGLHSYSHKSAYL
+439 TVGLHSYSHRSAYL
-453 MSAAQA
+453 MSAAQT

-506 VMAQDWQGGLKS
+506 VMAQDWQADLDS

-556 VLPIWLKEGYRFV
+556 VLPIWLKDGYRFV

>member
-1 MNILIL
+1 
-7 TGRFGMGHVKC
+7 MGHVKC

-26 YASEPDASVTTVD
+26 YASQPDASVTTVD

-44 FPHFS
+44 FPHLS
-49 KAIYKGFSLLVSRLP
+49 KAIYKGFSLLVTKLP

-79 VPMKRTIASK
+79 VPMKKTIAAK
-89 LDKLMSQ
+89 LDRLIAETQ
-96 TEPGL
+96 PDL
-101 IISDLPVCSKYV
+101 IISNLPVCSKYI
-113 SAYKELRVCK
+113 SAYKELRVCTV
-123 QPLFTYITDITVHD
+123 PLFTYITDITVHD
-137 EWIADKTTLY
+137 EWIADKTDLY
-147 FVGDESTENALISK
+147 FVGDESTGNVLISK

-173 PVKRAFKSAF
+173 PVKRVFKSAF
-183 KDAALKSQEKADGS
+183 KDGTLKDQEKADTGT
-197 QEKADGSLEKDDLEI
+197 

-245 VTLIAG
+245 VTLITG
-251 KNRSLEKRARRKYE
+251 KNRSLEKRARRKYK
-265 NINVM
+265 NINVV
-270 GFTDKIADYMTAA
+270 GFTDKIADYMAAA

-316 GNAHFIESRNIGR
+316 GNARFIESKNIGR
-329 VVSSRDCD
+329 VVWSRDCD

-360 KLCQSFSSPN
+360 KLCQSFSCPN

-383 CRPEIMLTFDDGP
+383 RQPEIMLTFDDGP
-396 DPAYTGKLL
+396 DPAYTGRLL

-413 KAAFFTVGSFASAN
+413 KAAFFAVGSFASAN

-439 TVGLHSYSHKSAYL
+439 TVGLHSYSHRSAYL
-453 MSAAQA
+453 MSAAQT

-506 VMAQDWQGGLKS
+506 VMAQDWQADLDS

-556 VLPIWLKEGYRFV
+556 VLPIWLKDGYRFV

>member
-1 MNILIL
+1 
-7 TGRFGMGHVKC
+7 MGHVKC
-18 AEAIAEEI
+18 AEAITEEI
-26 YASEPDASVTTVD
+26 YASQPDASVTTVD

-44 FPHFS
+44 FPHLS
-49 KAIYKGFSLLVSRLP
+49 KAIYKGFSLLVTKLP

-79 VPMKRTIASK
+79 VPMKKTIAAK
-89 LDKLMSQ
+89 LDRLIAETQ
-96 TEPGL
+96 PDL
-101 IISDLPVCSKYV
+101 IISNLPVCSKYI
-113 SAYKELRVCK
+113 SAYKELRVCTV
-123 QPLFTYITDITVHD
+123 PLFTYITDITVHD
-137 EWIADKTTLY
+137 EWIADKTDLY
-147 FVGDESTENALISK
+147 FVGDESTGNVLISK

-173 PVKRAFKSAF
+173 PVKRVFKSAF
-183 KDAALKSQEKADGS
+183 KDGTLKDQEKADTGT
-197 QEKADGSLEKDDLEI
+197 

-251 KNRSLEKRARRKYE
+251 KNRSLEKRARRKYK
-265 NINVM
+265 NINVV
-270 GFTDKIADYMTAA
+270 GFTDKIADYMAAA

-293 TTFEAIASRTPMYIV
+293 TTFEAIASRTPMYIA

-316 GNAHFIESRNIGR
+316 GNARFIESKNIGR
-329 VVSSRDCD
+329 VVWSRDCD

-360 KLCQSFSSPN
+360 KLCQSFSCPN
-370 PMQYFREFSSKSG
+370 PMQYFGEFSSKSG
-383 CRPEIMLTFDDGP
+383 RQPEIMLTFDDGP
-396 DPAYTGKLL
+396 DPAYTGRLL

-427 PELIRRM
+427 PKLIRRM

-439 TVGLHSYSHKSAYL
+439 TVGLHSYSHRSAYL
-453 MSAAQA
+453 MSAAQT

-506 VMAQDWQGGLKS
+506 VMAQDWQADLDS

>member
-1 MNILIL
+1 
-7 TGRFGMGHVKC
+7 MGHVKC

-26 YASEPDASVTTVD
+26 YASQPDASVTTVD

-44 FPHFS
+44 FPHLS
-49 KAIYKGFSLLVSRLP
+49 KAIYKGFSLLVTKLP

-79 VPMKRTIASK
+79 VPMKKTIAAK
-89 LDKLMSQ
+89 LDRLIAETQ
-96 TEPGL
+96 PDL
-101 IISDLPVCSKYV
+101 IISNLPVCSKYI
-113 SAYKELRVCK
+113 SAYKELRVCTV
-123 QPLFTYITDITVHD
+123 PLFTYITDITVHD
-137 EWIADKTTLY
+137 EWIADKTDLY
-147 FVGDESTENALISK
+147 FVGDESTGNVLISK

-173 PVKRAFKSAF
+173 PVKRVFKSAF
-183 KDAALKSQEKADGS
+183 KDGTLKDQEKADTGT
-197 QEKADGSLEKDDLEI
+197 

-245 VTLIAG
+245 VTLITG
-251 KNRSLEKRARRKYE
+251 KNRSLEKRARRKYK
-265 NINVM
+265 NINVV
-270 GFTDKIADYMTAA
+270 GFTDKIADYMAAA

-316 GNAHFIESRNIGR
+316 GNARFIESKNIGR
-329 VVSSRDCD
+329 VVWSRDCD

-360 KLCQSFSSPN
+360 KLCQSFSCPK

-383 CRPEIMLTFDDGP
+383 RQPEIMLTFDDGP
-396 DPAYTGKLL
+396 DPAYTGRLL

-427 PELIRRM
+427 PKLIRRM

-439 TVGLHSYSHKSAYL
+439 TVGLHSYSHRSAYL
-453 MSAAQA
+453 MSAAQT

-506 VMAQDWQGGLKS
+506 VMAQDWQADLDS

>member
-1 MNILIL
+1 
-7 TGRFGMGHVKC
+7 MGHVKC

-26 YASEPDASVTTVD
+26 YASRPDASVTTVD

-44 FPHFS
+44 FPHLS
-49 KAIYKGFSLLVSRLP
+49 KAIYKGFSLLVTKLP

-79 VPMKRTIASK
+79 VPMKNTIAAK
-89 LDKLMSQ
+89 LDRLIAETQ
-96 TEPGL
+96 PDL
-101 IISDLPVCSKYV
+101 IISNLPVCSKYI
-113 SAYKELRVCK
+113 SAYKELRVCTV
-123 QPLFTYITDITVHD
+123 PLFTYITDITVHD
-137 EWIADKTTLY
+137 EWIADKTDLY
-147 FVGDESTENALISK
+147 FVGDESTGNVLISK

-173 PVKRAFKSAF
+173 PVKRVFKSAF
-183 KDAALKSQEKADGS
+183 KDGTLKDQEKADTGT
-197 QEKADGSLEKDDLEI
+197 

-245 VTLIAG
+245 VTLITG

-265 NINVM
+265 NINVV
-270 GFTDKIADYMTAA
+270 GFTDKIADYMAAA

-293 TTFEAIASRTPMYIV
+293 TTFEAIASRTPMYIA

-316 GNAHFIESRNIGR
+316 GNARFIESKNIGR
-329 VVSSRDCD
+329 VVWSRDCD

-360 KLCQSFSSPN
+360 KLCQSFSCPN
-370 PMQYFREFSSKSG
+370 PMQYFGEFSSKSG
-383 CRPEIMLTFDDGP
+383 RQPEIMLTFDDGP
-396 DPAYTGKLL
+396 DPAYTGRLL

-427 PELIRRM
+427 PKLIRRM

-439 TVGLHSYSHKSAYL
+439 TVGLHSYSHRSAYL
-453 MSAAQA
+453 MSAAQT

-506 VMAQDWQGGLKS
+506 VMAQDWQADLDS

>member
-1 MNILIL
+1 
-7 TGRFGMGHVKC
+7 MGHVKC

-26 YASEPDASVTTVD
+26 YASQPDASVTTVD

-44 FPHFS
+44 FPHLS
-49 KAIYKGFSLLVSRLP
+49 KAIYKGFSLLVTKLP

-79 VPMKRTIASK
+79 VPMKKTIAAK
-89 LDKLMSQ
+89 LDRLIAETQ
-96 TEPGL
+96 PDL
-101 IISDLPVCSKYV
+101 IISNLPVCSKYI
-113 SAYKELRVCK
+113 SAYKELRVCTV
-123 QPLFTYITDITVHD
+123 PLFTYITDITVHD
-137 EWIADKTTLY
+137 EWIADKTDLY
-147 FVGDESTENALISK
+147 FVGDESTGNVLISK

-173 PVKRAFKSAF
+173 PVKRVFKSAF
-183 KDAALKSQEKADGS
+183 KDGTLKDQEKADTGTY
-197 QEKADGSLEKDDLEI
+197 A
-212 HTKKR
+212 KKR

-236 RLNEETCFE
+236 RLNEESCFE

-251 KNRSLEKRARRKYE
+251 RNRSLEKRARRKCK
-265 NINVM
+265 NINVV
-270 GFTDKIADYMTAA
+270 GFTDKIADYMAAA

-316 GNAHFIESRNIGR
+316 GNARFIESKNIGR
-329 VVSSRDCD
+329 VVWSRDCD

-360 KLCQSFSSPN
+360 KLCQSFSCPN
-370 PMQYFREFSSKSG
+370 PMQYFGEFSSKSG
-383 CRPEIMLTFDDGP
+383 RQPEIMLTFDDGP
-396 DPAYTGKLL
+396 DPAYTGRLL

-427 PELIRRM
+427 PKLIRRM

-439 TVGLHSYSHKSAYL
+439 TVGLHSYSHRSAYL
-453 MSAAQA
+453 MSAAQT

-506 VMAQDWQGGLKS
+506 VMAQDWQADLDS

>member
-1 MNILIL
+1 
-7 TGRFGMGHVKC
+7 MGHVKC
-18 AEAIAEEI
+18 AEAITEEI
-26 YASEPDASVTTVD
+26 YASQPDASVTTVD

-44 FPHFS
+44 FPHLS
-49 KAIYKGFSLLVSRLP
+49 KAIYKGFSLLVTKLP

-79 VPMKRTIASK
+79 VPMKKTIAAK
-89 LDKLMSQ
+89 LDRLIAETQ
-96 TEPGL
+96 PDL
-101 IISDLPVCSKYV
+101 IISNLPVCSKYI
-113 SAYKELRVCK
+113 SAYKELRVCTV
-123 QPLFTYITDITVHD
+123 PLFTYITDITVHD
-137 EWIADKTTLY
+137 EWIADKTDLY
-147 FVGDESTENALISK
+147 FVGDESTGNVLISK

-173 PVKRAFKSAF
+173 PVKRVFKSAF
-183 KDAALKSQEKADGS
+183 KDGTLKDQEKADTGT
-197 QEKADGSLEKDDLEI
+197 

-245 VTLIAG
+245 VTLITG
-251 KNRSLEKRARRKYE
+251 KNRSLEKRARRKYK
-265 NINVM
+265 NINVV
-270 GFTDKIADYMTAA
+270 GFTDKIADYMAAA

-293 TTFEAIASRTPMYIV
+293 TTFEAIASRTPMYIA

-316 GNAHFIESRNIGR
+316 GNARFIESKNIGR
-329 VVSSRDCD
+329 VVWSRDCD

-347 DTALIDTMKENMA
+347 DTALIDTMKENMV
-360 KLCQSFSSPN
+360 KLCQSFSCPN

-383 CRPEIMLTFDDGP
+383 RQPEIMLTFDDGP
-396 DPAYTGKLL
+396 DPAYTGRLL

-427 PELIRRM
+427 PKLIRRM

-439 TVGLHSYSHKSAYL
+439 TVGLHSYSHRSAYL
-453 MSAAQA
+453 MSAAQT

-506 VMAQDWQGGLKS
+506 VMAQDWQADLDS

>member
-1 MNILIL
+1 
-7 TGRFGMGHVKC
+7 MGHVKC
-18 AEAIAEEI
+18 AEAITEEI
-26 YASEPDASVTTVD
+26 YASQPDASVTTVD

-44 FPHFS
+44 FPHLS
-49 KAIYKGFSLLVSRLP
+49 KAIYKGFSLLVTKLP

-79 VPMKRTIASK
+79 VPMKKTIAAK
-89 LDKLMSQ
+89 LDRLIAETQ
-96 TEPGL
+96 PDL
-101 IISDLPVCSKYV
+101 IISNLPVCSKYI
-113 SAYKELRVCK
+113 SAYKELRVCTV
-123 QPLFTYITDITVHD
+123 PLFTYITDITVHD
-137 EWIADKTTLY
+137 EWIADKTDLY
-147 FVGDESTENALISK
+147 FVGDESTGNVLISK

-173 PVKRAFKSAF
+173 PVKRVFKSAF
-183 KDAALKSQEKADGS
+183 KDGTLKDREKADTGT
-197 QEKADGSLEKDDLEI
+197 

-251 KNRSLEKRARRKYE
+251 KNRSLEKRARRKYK
-265 NINVM
+265 NINVV
-270 GFTDKIADYMTAA
+270 GFTYKIADYMAAA

-360 KLCQSFSSPN
+360 KLCQSFSCPN

-383 CRPEIMLTFDDGP
+383 RQPEIMLTFDDGP
-396 DPAYTGKLL
+396 DPAYTGRLL

-439 TVGLHSYSHKSAYL
+439 TVGLHSYSHRSAYL
-453 MSAAQA
+453 MSAAQT

-506 VMAQDWQGGLKS
+506 VMAQDWQADLDS

>member
-1 MNILIL
+1 
-7 TGRFGMGHVKC
+7 MGHVKC

-26 YASEPDASVTTVD
+26 YASQPDASVTTVD

-44 FPHFS
+44 FPHLS
-49 KAIYKGFSLLVSRLP
+49 KAIYKGFSLLVTKLP

-79 VPMKRTIASK
+79 VPMKKTIAAK
-89 LDKLMSQ
+89 LDRLIAETQ
-96 TEPGL
+96 PDL
-101 IISDLPVCSKYV
+101 IISNLPVCSKYI
-113 SAYKELRVCK
+113 SAYKELRVCTV
-123 QPLFTYITDITVHD
+123 PLFTYITDITVHD
-137 EWIADKTTLY
+137 EWIADKTDLY
-147 FVGDESTENALISK
+147 FVGDESTGNVLISK

-173 PVKRAFKSAF
+173 PVKRVFKSAF
-183 KDAALKSQEKADGS
+183 KDGTLKDQEKADTGT
-197 QEKADGSLEKDDLEI
+197 

-245 VTLIAG
+245 VTLITG
-251 KNRSLEKRARRKYE
+251 KNRSLEKRARRKYK
-265 NINVM
+265 NINVV
-270 GFTDKIADYMTAA
+270 GFTDKIADYMAAA

-293 TTFEAIASRTPMYIV
+293 TTFEAIASRTPMYIA

-316 GNAHFIESRNIGR
+316 GNARFIESKNIGR
-329 VVSSRDCD
+329 VVWSRDCD

-347 DTALIDTMKENMA
+347 DTALIDTMKENMV
-360 KLCQSFSSPN
+360 KLCQSFSCPN

-383 CRPEIMLTFDDGP
+383 RQPEIMLTFDDGP
-396 DPAYTGKLL
+396 DPAYTGRLL

-439 TVGLHSYSHKSAYL
+439 TVGLHSYSHRSAYL
-453 MSAAQA
+453 MTAAQT

-492 QAASNLGIMPVFWS
+492 QAVSNLGIMPVFWS
-506 VMAQDWQGGLKS
+506 VMAQDWQADLDS

>member
-1 MNILIL
+1 
-7 TGRFGMGHVKC
+7 MGHVKC
-18 AEAIAEEI
+18 AEAITEEI
-26 YASEPDASVTTVD
+26 YASQPDASVTTVD

-44 FPHFS
+44 FPHLS
-49 KAIYKGFSLLVSRLP
+49 KAIYKGFSLLVTKLP

-79 VPMKRTIASK
+79 VPMKKTIAAK
-89 LDKLMSQ
+89 LDRLIAETQ
-96 TEPGL
+96 PDL
-101 IISDLPVCSKYV
+101 IISNLPVCSKYI
-113 SAYKELRVCK
+113 SAYKELRVCTV
-123 QPLFTYITDITVHD
+123 PLFTYITDITVHD
-137 EWIADKTTLY
+137 EWIADKTDLY
-147 FVGDESTENALISK
+147 FVGDESTGNVLISK

-173 PVKRAFKSAF
+173 PVKRVFKSAF
-183 KDAALKSQEKADGS
+183 KDGTLKDQEKADTGT
-197 QEKADGSLEKDDLEI
+197 

-245 VTLIAG
+245 VTLITG
-251 KNRSLEKRARRKYE
+251 KNRSLEKRARRKYK
-265 NINVM
+265 NINVV
-270 GFTDKIADYMTAA
+270 GFTDKIADYMAAA

-293 TTFEAIASRTPMYIV
+293 TTFEAIASRTPMYIA

-316 GNAHFIESRNIGR
+316 GNARFIESKNIGR
-329 VVSSRDCD
+329 VVWSRDCD

-360 KLCQSFSSPN
+360 KLCQSFSCPN
-370 PMQYFREFSSKSG
+370 PMQYFGEFSSKSG
-383 CRPEIMLTFDDGP
+383 RQPEIMLTFDDGP
-396 DPAYTGKLL
+396 DPAYTGRLL

-427 PELIRRM
+427 PKLIRRM

-439 TVGLHSYSHKSAYL
+439 TVGLHSYSHRSAYL
-453 MSAAQA
+453 MSAAQT

-506 VMAQDWQGGLKS
+506 VMAQDWQADLDS